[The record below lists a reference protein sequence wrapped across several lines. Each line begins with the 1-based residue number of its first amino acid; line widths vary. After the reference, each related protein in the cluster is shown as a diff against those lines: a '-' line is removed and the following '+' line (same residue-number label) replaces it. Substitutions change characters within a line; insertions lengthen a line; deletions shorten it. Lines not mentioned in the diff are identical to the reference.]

1 MATAI
6 TPRSGA
12 HHPVSPVQQRL
23 ATMASQAGRRAELHL
38 CALVGEG
45 GAGGVGGRGLPSAL
59 GQRLCSGSGGD
70 LEGKRGRT
78 LGRPPPPSSSFAPGR
93 ALHPGHAATGP
104 QQGTPAPM
112 PACSPGRPEQEGLR
126 AGPRRGGSRPSYSG
140 AKPAVLH
147 PGLPFL
153 GVCAKD
159 RTREEPGGLC
169 RLVHRSRGSG
179 DSSRVS
185 TSSIHTTKSD
195 AASGLH
201 GRSCKSCR
209 EVLNFRHQARKQ

>member
-1 MATAI
+1 
-6 TPRSGA
+6 
-12 HHPVSPVQQRL
+12 
-23 ATMASQAGRRAELHL
+23 MASQAGRRAELHL

-126 AGPRRGGSRPSYSG
+126 AGPRRGGHVPLTPAPSPPSYTPGYRSWEFVQRTEREKSQAVSAG
-140 AKPAVLH
+140 LFIVQGEAEIRAGCPPAAFTQPSLTQP
-147 PGLPFL
+147 PGFMDGHANL
-153 GVCAKD
+153 
-159 RTREEPGGLC
+159 
-169 RLVHRSRGSG
+169 
-179 DSSRVS
+179 
-185 TSSIHTTKSD
+185 
-195 AASGLH
+195 AA
-201 GRSCKSCR
+201 R
-209 EVLNFRHQARKQ
+209 F